1 MSDDM
6 LPHAAHIRVDWVRV
20 VATGDCLPLGNFD
33 QRCSEGAFVL
43 QITERLRSWWH
54 REKT

>member
-1 MSDDM
+1 MSDD
-6 LPHAAHIRVDWVRV
+6 LPPHAAHIRVDWVRV